1 MKRLY
6 LFDTLFHTF
15 RAFYALPRTMESPD
29 GVPNNAIHGVLG
41 IFSNLWKAERIQYA
55 AAVFESLEGVFREEL
70 DSEYKANRDPPD
82 PRLKQQIPLVREACD
97 RLGIPTI
104 EVPRYE
110 ADDVIGALT
119 KRASEAGFAVTI
131 VSNDKDLAQ
140 LLTLGPRVE
149 LLRTKGKDIERVAS
163 GEVQEFF
170 GVPAEL
176 IPSWLALR
184 GDTVDN
190 IPGIKGVGPKTAS
203 KLLLEHGHL
212 DNLLANPSL
221 AGPRFGPLIE
231 EQVDRLRLNL
241 KLATIATDIPL
252 GFEGFNIDYFYPG
265 RVDGA
270 AEFFRKMGMRRYQ
283 NAMEGQLHPTVHELW
298 S

>member
-1 MKRLY
+1 MK
-6 LFDTLFHTF
+6 
-15 RAFYALPRTMESPD
+15 SPD

-41 IFSNLWKAERIQYA
+41 IFSNLWKAERIKYA

-70 DSEYKANRDPPD
+70 DSDYKANRDPPD
-82 PRLKQQIPLVREACD
+82 PDLKQQIPLVREACD

-119 KRASEAGFAVTI
+119 KRATEAGFGVTI

-149 LLRTKGKDIERVAS
+149 LLRTKGAEVQRVAS
-163 GEVQEFF
+163 GEVKDFF

-212 DNLLANPSL
+212 NNLLANPAL
-221 AGPRFGPLIE
+221 AGPRWGPKIE
-231 EQVDRLRLNL
+231 EQADRLRLNL

-252 GFEGFNIDYFYPG
+252 GFKGFNIDYFHPG
-265 RVDGA
+265 MMNGA
-270 AEFFRKMGMRRYQ
+270 AEFFRRLGMRRYQ
-283 NAMEGQLHPTVHELW
+283 NAAEERFSPTVQDLW